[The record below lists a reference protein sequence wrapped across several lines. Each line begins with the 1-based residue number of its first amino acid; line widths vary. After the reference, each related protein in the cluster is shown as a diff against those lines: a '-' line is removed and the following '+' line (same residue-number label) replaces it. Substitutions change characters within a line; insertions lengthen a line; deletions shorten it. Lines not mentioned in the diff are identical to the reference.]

1 MKKQEAEFE
10 RLLDLKSGQKG
21 FRKVTKGDDDE
32 RFNLAQHSSLQ
43 GAMKREDFKR
53 DVLPYL
59 FHMIHPNVRDQN
71 TQLFS
76 KFEKVAF

>member
-1 MKKQEAEFE
+1 
-10 RLLDLKSGQKG
+10 
-21 FRKVTKGDDDE
+21 VTKGDEEE
-32 RFNLAQHSSLQ
+32 RFNLAQQSSLQ
-43 GAMKREDFKR
+43 GAMKREDYKR

-76 KFEKVAF
+76 KFEKVAFQTAIELMVVFGIQLKP

>member
-1 MKKQEAEFE
+1 
-10 RLLDLKSGQKG
+10 
-21 FRKVTKGDDDE
+21 
-32 RFNLAQHSSLQ
+32 
-43 GAMKREDFKR
+43 MKREDFKR

-76 KFEKVAF
+76 KFEKVAFQTAIELMVVFGLQLKT